1 MRSKGQDGTTYLHN
15 VTLADCGVSDSI
27 IMGTAPTE
35 SRWLLNSVEVLSL
48 SHYRLPC
55 FSGFGIWL
63 NTAIFMDKDKAR

>member
-1 MRSKGQDGTTYLHN
+1 MRSKGQDLTTYLHN
-15 VTLADCGVSDSI
+15 VTLADCGGSDSTI
-27 IMGTAPTE
+27 IGTAPPE
-35 SRWLLNSVEVLSL
+35 SRWLLNSVEVLPL